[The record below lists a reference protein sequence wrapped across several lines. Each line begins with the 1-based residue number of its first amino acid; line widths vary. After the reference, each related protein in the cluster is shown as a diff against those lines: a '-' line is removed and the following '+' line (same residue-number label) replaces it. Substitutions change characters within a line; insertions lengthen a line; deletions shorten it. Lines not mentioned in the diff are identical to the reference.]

1 MITIPESVSGAGA
14 AEGCPFSAFIV
25 GDNTFGRW
33 GWQRLARRRGLTR
46 GITLETMGDGSNPYH
61 RLCRKGFSGFGIG
74 GGERKSKKSL
84 CPRFGFGHARK
95 IYGAGDAVVKAGWIC
110 GEP

>member
-1 MITIPESVSGAGA
+1 MGLATAGA
-14 AEGCPFSAFIV
+14 EARVDAGNNPRDDGGMAATRTTDYAV
-25 GDNTFGRW
+25 RALVA
-33 GWQRLARRRGLTR
+33 LA
-46 GITLETMGDGSNPYH
+46 LE
-61 RLCRKGFSGFGIG
+61 